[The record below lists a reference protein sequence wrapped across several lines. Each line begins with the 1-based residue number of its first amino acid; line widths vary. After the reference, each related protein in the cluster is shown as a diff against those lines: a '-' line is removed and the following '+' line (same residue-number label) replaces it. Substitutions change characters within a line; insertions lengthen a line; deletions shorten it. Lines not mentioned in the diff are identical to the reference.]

1 MRIMRLNFD
10 QAFSATPLTRRHV
23 TESRTQARES
33 RMGENDGGNAW
44 HQRPQTP
51 ATWHCLG
58 PRQPID
64 TRRLPDLYHSPV
76 TPPRPLHLVLG
87 YAPRACP
94 WAPSRPAS
102 SRSGRDAAI
111 KDVARISRMEPRP
124 SSPSVIE
131 LVLDVKLEYEVTF
144 ATRRRIPHR
153 PTAPSLPSQVPHLQ
167 GPRIRPVA
175 TVHPANFNRKRDPS
189 EENEPRKGD
198 FEFSEKVTT
207 TDVQEQEL
215 EPDDRPCKEENP
227 PQQEAVQKKTS
238 NNQPTVSSAD
248 SCDKEEN
255 KPETDRAKET
265 TDHSYY
271 FSTRYRSYRFRPQE
285 VPDPCKK
292 HRDVVLSARYRLRKA
307 LKMEC
312 QDGHGCAS
320 EDQPIEG
327 QREETQR
334 EGQRDIT
341 ITECLE
347 EFLAELHLSHLAD
360 YLRVLGCTC
369 VRDLRLLESSEL
381 EAIQLVSRRRLLQQ
395 LDSLKL
401 HHEDSSFCDSCLPAS
416 VISQALS
423 RSSFSPLSSS
433 NLTPPPSPPPSAP
446 PEDCSLEGWLTWY
459 GLTHIS
465 GFLKAI
471 GVHTV
476 GDLAY
481 VREEDLVLLKPVTR
495 RRILACNKRMH

>member
-1 MRIMRLNFD
+1 
-10 QAFSATPLTRRHV
+10 
-23 TESRTQARES
+23 
-33 RMGENDGGNAW
+33 MGENDGGNAW

-198 FEFSEKVTT
+198 FEFSEKDTT

-227 PQQEAVQKKTS
+227 PQLEAVQEKTS

-248 SCDKEEN
+248 SCDTEEN

-265 TDHSYY
+265 TDHSYF

-320 EDQPIEG
+320 EEQPIEG

-401 HHEDSSFCDSCLPAS
+401 HHE
-416 VISQALS
+416 
-423 RSSFSPLSSS
+423 
-433 NLTPPPSPPPSAP
+433 AP

-495 RRILACNKRMH
+495 RRILACNKRWNRKSTPYPIGIIQNDYLM

>member
-1 MRIMRLNFD
+1 M
-10 QAFSATPLTRRHV
+10 
-23 TESRTQARES
+23 
-33 RMGENDGGNAW
+33 
-44 HQRPQTP
+44 P

-76 TPPRPLHLVLG
+76 TPSRPLQFVLG
-87 YAPRACP
+87 YAPRGCS
-94 WAPSRPAS
+94 WAPSRAAS
-102 SRSGRDAAI
+102 SCSARDAAI
-111 KDVARISRMEPRP
+111 KDVSPISRMEPRP

-144 ATRRRIPHR
+144 ATRRLTPHR
-153 PTAPSLPSQVPHLQ
+153 PIAPSLPSQVPQLQ
-167 GPRIRPVA
+167 EPKIRPVA
-175 TVHPANFNRKRDPS
+175 TVHPAIFNRKRDSS

-198 FEFSEKVTT
+198 FEIPEKDTPP
-207 TDVQEQEL
+207 EQEL
-215 EPDDRPCKEENP
+215 ESDDFPSKEGNP
-227 PQQEAVQKKTS
+227 TDPQVVQEKTF
-238 NNQPTVSSAD
+238 NNHSTVSSAD
-248 SCDKEEN
+248 TRDKEEN
-255 KPETDRAKET
+255 KPQSECPNEPFDR
-265 TDHSYY
+265 SCF
-271 FSTRYRSYRFRPQE
+271 FSTRYRSYRLRRQE
-285 VPDPCKK
+285 APDPCKK
-292 HRDVVLSARYRLRKA
+292 HRDIVLNAAYRLRKA

-320 EDQPIEG
+320 EGQQIEEK
-327 QREETQR
+327 REEIQR
-334 EGQRDIT
+334 EGERDIT

-369 VRDLRLLESSEL
+369 VRDLRLLETSEL

-401 HHEDSSFCDSCLPAS
+401 HHEDNSFCDSCLPAS
-416 VISQALS
+416 VISQAFS
-423 RSSFSPLSSS
+423 YSSFPPLSSS